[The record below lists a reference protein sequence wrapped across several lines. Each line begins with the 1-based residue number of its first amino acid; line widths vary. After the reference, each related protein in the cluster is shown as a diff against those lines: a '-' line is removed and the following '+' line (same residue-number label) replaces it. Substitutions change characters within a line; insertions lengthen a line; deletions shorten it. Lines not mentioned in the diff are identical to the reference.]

1 VVHLKPL
8 FKITIC
14 DDSRLAQRQISWAI
28 KDWNV
33 DISYAV
39 NGEQAINAIHDKKA
53 ELLFLDLNMPVLDG
67 FQVLQQIRDSNL
79 KTKVIVVSGDI
90 QKKSLQR
97 VMELGACAFISKPII
112 PQDLTDIIKDLGLFE
127 QLVPAIN
134 EPKTRA
140 QFEKNNSCPTLLERI
155 QETANIAMGKT
166 ADRLAELFD
175 SFISLS
181 IPKVNLITKPE
192 LYMMLKSSGSDDFTS
207 TISQGFVGGGISGE
221 SIIITDKSGL
231 PHISQFLGCSSEID
245 CDLEQDILFDVAGL
259 LSSSFLKAFLQQLNI
274 HHMNLGIPSIIDFEG
289 QLTHLK
295 HEQDLEKIMAVEMS
309 YQVSN
314 SETHCDLLLLFT
326 TESIELMDERSELF
340 SWPI

>member
-1 VVHLKPL
+1 MVLLKPL

-28 KDWNV
+28 KDWDADV
-33 DISYAV
+33 SFAV
-39 NGEQAINAIHDKKA
+39 NGEQAISAIHDGKA

-67 FQVLQQIRDSNL
+67 FQALQKIRDDNL

-90 QKKSLQR
+90 QKKALQR

-112 PQDLTDIIKDLGLFE
+112 PQDLTDIIKNLGLYE
-127 QLVPAIN
+127 QLVP
-134 EPKTRA
+134 EVSKPKTRA

-155 QETANIAMGKT
+155 QETANIAMGKA

-175 SFISLS
+175 TFISLS

-192 LYMMLKSSGSDDFTS
+192 LYMMIKGSGSDDFTS

-221 SIIITDKSGL
+221 AIIITDKSGL
-231 PHISQFLGCSSEID
+231 PHISQFLGFSSEID
-245 CDLEQDILFDVAGL
+245 SDLERDILFDIAGL

-295 HEQDLEKIMAVEMS
+295 HDQKLEKIMAVEVS
-309 YQVSN
+309 YKVPH
-314 SETHCDLLLLFT
+314 SEIHCDLLLLFT
-326 TESIELMDERSELF
+326 KESIELMDERSELF